1 MRSWAR
7 LGALIL
13 LTLVAM
19 FGVVGLA
26 EASGWSVQTLPGNR
40 PAGPLSCPT
49 MAACSVLPIQGAQ
62 AYRWNGRAWSV
73 QSIPAGYG
81 LIGISCPSRTA
92 CIGVGSVEGS
102 WTAPLIER
110 WNGTVWSRQAVPR
123 PAGVYSTG
131 LVSVSC
137 SSTRF
142 CMAVGTSNTVI
153 GGFSARLPLVER
165 WNGSAW
171 SIVSAPVV
179 TPTASNGGGGY
190 DDELDGV
197 SCISANAC
205 TAVGTDGYFTLVE
218 RWNGVRWSIQP
229 SPNRDA
235 TTTTSVLNS
244 VSCASNVACTA
255 VGLTLPNAFVAGHI
269 FTLVERWNGSS
280 WSIQRSPSPGDA
292 PQLSSVSCASRI
304 ACTAVG
310 EHADR
315 AGHDEPLIEQSDGAR
330 WTILHTPKVP
340 NSGLDGVSCTS
351 PTACMV
357 AGSAFDSKHPG
368 GYGFVERSG

>member
-1 MRSWAR
+1 MQSWAGR
-7 LGALIL
+7 GAVIL
-13 LTLVAM
+13 LTVAAT

-26 EASGWSVQTLPGNR
+26 EASGWSVQTLPGNQ
-40 PAGPLSCPT
+40 PAGPLSCTT
-49 MAACSVLPIQGAQ
+49 MAACSVLANGAR
-62 AYRWNGRAWSV
+62 ADRWNGRAWSV
-73 QSIPAGYG
+73 QSIPAGDG
-81 LIGISCPSRTA
+81 LSGISCPSRTA
-92 CIGVGSVEGS
+92 CFSVGSVGGS
-102 WTAPLIER
+102 GTAPLIER
-110 WNGTVWSRQAVPR
+110 WNGAKWSLQVAPR
-123 PAGVYSTG
+123 PAGVYSSD

-137 SSTRF
+137 PSTRF
-142 CMAVGTSNTVI
+142 CMAVGTRVTVI
-153 GGFSARLPLVER
+153 DGLTALLPLVER

-197 SCISANAC
+197 SCTSANAC

-218 RWNGVRWSIQP
+218 RWNGVGWSIQP

-235 TTTTSVLNS
+235 TTTTSALNS

-255 VGLTLPNAFVAGHI
+255 VGLTLPNDFVAGHI
-269 FTLVERWNGSS
+269 LTLGERWNGSS
-280 WSIQRSPSPGDA
+280 WSIQRSPSPRYA
-292 PQLSSVSCASRI
+292 PRLSSVSCASSI

-310 EHADR
+310 TYGDR
-315 AGHDEPLIEQSDGAR
+315 AGVSKSLIEQSNGPR
-330 WTILHTPKVP
+330 WTIPHTPKVP
-340 NSGLDGVSCTS
+340 NSFPGGVSCTS